1 MGTHRS
7 MAALESLG
15 SQIIRTLSCY
25 EIYLFLLRKGILSCN
40 VTPSLPLP
48 PSSPSSPSSFI
59 SLLNSPQKYNVF
71 KQEILSK
78 IMTGTRR
85 ARRGE
90 REIK

>member
-25 EIYLFLLRKGILSCN
+25 EIYLSLLRKGILSFS
-40 VTPSLPLP
+40 VTPS
-48 PSSPSSPSSFI
+48 SFL

-71 KQEILSK
+71 RQEILSK

-85 ARRGE
+85 TRRG
-90 REIK
+90 REK